1 MYSGYPTSSFIAL
14 ACNDGILLRVSA
26 IILVRL
32 AGQGPDLKSWRL
44 WTSQPIN
51 KQ

>member
-14 ACNDGILLRVSA
+14 ACNDDILLRISA

-32 AGQGPDLKSWRL
+32 SGQGPDLKSWRL
-44 WTSQPIN
+44 WTLQSIN